1 MVLDWKSGESLSL
14 IVVGINANP
23 IERDNTIAI
32 EDTKTNELAY
42 LAILILLVYCF
53 LRNLMMWNR
62 VKI

>member
-14 IVVGINANP
+14 IVVDISTDT

-32 EDTKTNELAY
+32 RNTKTNELTY

-53 LRNLMMWNR
+53 LRNLSMWNR
-62 VKI
+62 V